1 MKEMKDFMEEL
12 NDFRSLMQG
21 AKEETRTYNKTS
33 SNVYKPEKARFKAV
47 IYRKDGQN
55 RYYYSY
61 DTKVFNKE
69 RHEDEY
75 EGLLKLMRLIHKY
88 KGEYKNAVIYATLE
102 PSKATNSNYTHQIAF
117 FNMFGNTYTN
127 NAVTFKVVERNNLLN
142 LEHLK
147 IYGKTIINK

>member
-1 MKEMKDFMEEL
+1 MKKLEMFADEL
-12 NDFRSLMQG
+12 NDFRALLQG

-33 SNVYKPEKARFKAV
+33 TNVYKPEKARFKAV

-102 PSKATNSNYTHQIAF
+102 PSKATNSNYSHQIAF

-127 NAVTFKVVERNNLLN
+127 NAVTFKVVERNNILN
-142 LEHLK
+142 VEHLK
-147 IYGKTIINK
+147 LYGKAIINK

>member
-1 MKEMKDFMEEL
+1 MKKMEDFGDQL
-12 NDFRSLMQG
+12 NDFRAVLQG
-21 AKEETRTYNKTS
+21 AHEVTRSYNKTS

-69 RHEDEY
+69 RHQDEY
-75 EGLLKLMRLIHKY
+75 EGLLKLIRLIHKY
-88 KGEYKNAVIYATLE
+88 KGEFKNAVIYATLE
-102 PSKATNSNYTHQIAF
+102 PEKSTNSNYTHQVAF

-127 NAVTFKVVERNNLLN
+127 NAVTFKVNDRNNVLN
-142 LEHLK
+142 IDHLK
-147 IYGKTIINK
+147 LYGKTIINK